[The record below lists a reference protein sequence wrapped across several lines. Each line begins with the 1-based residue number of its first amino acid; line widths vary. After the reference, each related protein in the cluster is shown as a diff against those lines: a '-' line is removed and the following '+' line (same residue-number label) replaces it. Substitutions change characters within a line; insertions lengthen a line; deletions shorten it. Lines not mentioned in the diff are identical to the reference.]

1 MSGMSRIAAE
11 IAELKRCGEMIIN
24 IADTFTEMLSTDE
37 NVAPQKKYTL
47 EEVRSVLAKKSQSG
61 HTAEVKALLTKYGV
75 DKLSAID
82 PSKYEALLKDAEDIK
97 DE

>member
-1 MSGMSRIAAE
+1 MGKVSELSMLLDE
-11 IAELKRCGEMIIN
+11 IRKCSSDLNN
-24 IADTFTEMLSTDE
+24 IADELSNIFSGEAVSD
-37 NVAPQKKYTL
+37 KKEYTL

-75 DKLSAID
+75 DKLSAVD

>member
-1 MSGMSRIAAE
+1 MLLDE
-11 IAELKRCGEMIIN
+11 IRKCSSDLNN
-24 IADTFTEMLSTDE
+24 IADELSNMFSGEVVSD
-37 NVAPQKKYTL
+37 KKVYTL

-75 DKLSAID
+75 DKLSAVD
-82 PSKYEALLKDAEDIK
+82 PSKYEALLKDAEGIK

>member
-1 MSGMSRIAAE
+1 MLLDE
-11 IAELKRCGEMIIN
+11 IRKCSSDLNN
-24 IADTFTEMLSTDE
+24 IADELSNMFSGEVVSD
-37 NVAPQKKYTL
+37 KKVYTL

-82 PSKYEALLKDAEDIK
+82 PSKYEALLKDAEGIK

>member
-1 MSGMSRIAAE
+1 MLLDE
-11 IAELKRCGEMIIN
+11 IRKCSSDLNN
-24 IADTFTEMLSTDE
+24 IADELSNIFSGKAVSD
-37 NVAPQKKYTL
+37 KKVYTL

-75 DKLSAID
+75 DKLSAVD
-82 PSKYEALLKDAEDIK
+82 PSKYEALLKDAEGIK

>member
-1 MSGMSRIAAE
+1 MLLDE
-11 IAELKRCGEMIIN
+11 IRKCSSDLNN
-24 IADTFTEMLSTDE
+24 IADELSNMFSGED
-37 NVAPQKKYTL
+37 ALDKKVYTL

-75 DKLSAID
+75 DKLSAVD
-82 PSKYEALLKDAEDIK
+82 PSKYEALLKDAEGVK

>member
-1 MSGMSRIAAE
+1 MGKVSELSMLLDE
-11 IAELKRCGEMIIN
+11 IRKCSSDLNN
-24 IADTFTEMLSTDE
+24 IADELSNMFSGED
-37 NVAPQKKYTL
+37 ALDKKVYTL

-82 PSKYEALLKDAEDIK
+82 PSKYEALLKDAEGIK